1 MEKSSI
7 GTIYDYVLSM
17 NFYEFLDLD
26 DRGKAFAIW
35 HYGVYLM
42 SRSFNGDTH
51 KLYAIE
57 DFYVEV
63 CHHSDN
69 QATTKINSFESVDFL
84 EPYLDMIDLGELMT
98 AVK

>member
-1 MEKSSI
+1 
-7 GTIYDYVLSM
+7 M

-26 DRGKAFAIW
+26 NRGKAFAIW

-42 SRSFNGDTH
+42 SRSFNGDIH

-63 CHHSDN
+63 CHNVES
-69 QATTKINSFESVDFL
+69 QMAGKITSFESVDFL
-84 EPYLDMIDLGELMT
+84 EPYLDQINLDDLMSI
-98 AVK
+98 VK

>member
-1 MEKSSI
+1 
-7 GTIYDYVLSM
+7 M

-35 HYGVYLM
+35 HYGIYLM
-42 SRSFNGDTH
+42 SRTFNGDLH

-63 CHHSDN
+63 CHDAQTQS
-69 QATTKINSFESVDFL
+69 AGKITSFESVDFL
-84 EPYLDMIDLGELMT
+84 EPYLDQINLHDLMSI
-98 AVK
+98 A

>member
-1 MEKSSI
+1 
-7 GTIYDYVLSM
+7 M

-35 HYGVYLM
+35 HYGIYLM
-42 SRSFNGDTH
+42 SRTFNGHTH

-63 CHHSDN
+63 CHSENDEMIDL
-69 QATTKINSFESVDFL
+69 INSFETVDFL
-84 EPYLDMIDLGELMT
+84 DPYLDQINLDDLESIVRDT
-98 AVK
+98 

>member
-1 MEKSSI
+1 MIEDSA
-7 GTIYDYVLSM
+7 M

-42 SRSFNGDTH
+42 CRTFNGDLH

-63 CHHSDN
+63 CQSSEN
-69 QATTKINSFESVDFL
+69 QMASQINSFESVDFL
-84 EPYLDMIDLGELMT
+84 EPYLDQINLDDLESIVT
-98 AVK
+98 